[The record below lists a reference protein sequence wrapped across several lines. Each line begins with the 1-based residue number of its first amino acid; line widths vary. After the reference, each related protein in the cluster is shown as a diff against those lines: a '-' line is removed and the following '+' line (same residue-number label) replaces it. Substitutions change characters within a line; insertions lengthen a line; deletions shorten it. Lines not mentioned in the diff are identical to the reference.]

1 MKQSMSYGHRTQE
14 LTPGQQ
20 EQANR
25 MKEYHFQKRLQ
36 RGHRPNRNFRKDMEA
51 EHGE

>member
-20 EQANR
+20 EQANKMR
-25 MKEYHFQKRLQ
+25 EYHFKKRLE
-36 RGHRPNRNFRKDMEA
+36 RGARPNRDFRRD

>member
-20 EQANR
+20 AHANR
-25 MKEYHFQKRLQ
+25 LREYAFQKRLERKQ
-36 RGHRPNRNFRKDMEA
+36 RPNRNFRKDMEA